1 MIDPKHINE
10 FVEKIL
16 NELPEGL
23 KELPTEMQAHLRAG
37 LLAAFSKMELVT
49 REEFDT
55 QAAVLRKTRMKLEM
69 LEKKISEL
77 ESNTPSE

>member
-10 FVEKIL
+10 FVQKIL
-16 NELPEGL
+16 DELPDGI
-23 KELPTEMQAHLRAG
+23 KELPSEMQAHLKAG

-55 QAAVLRKTRMKLEM
+55 QAAVLRKPRMKLEM
-69 LEKKISEL
+69 LEKKL
-77 ESNTPSE
+77 E

>member
-10 FVEKIL
+10 FVQKIL
-16 NELPEGL
+16 DELPDGI
-23 KELPTEMQAHLRAG
+23 KELPSEMQAHLKAG

-77 ESNTPSE
+77 ESKPSSE